1 MARAGTIAA
10 LNADYTRTA
19 ILKGLPKSTVI
30 WRHVLRNALL
40 PTISVIFTQ
49 LGYLIGG
56 LVVVETLFNYRGI
69 GALIFSAAKAKDF
82 PMLEAGVLT
91 VGVVYPISSI
101 VADLLFVLLNP
112 RLRSGVA
119 GPMTDFAVAKAD
131 VAAPIPK
138 RSTEWP
144 ARLVRSPTFLVGAT
158 IVLFWILCA
167 IFGPYVVPYDPLAD
181 DILNS
186 LLPPSVDHWLGTDQ
200 LGRDVFS
207 RVIMGSRD
215 ILTVAPLA
223 TLLGTLAGTALGLLT
238 GYFGG
243 IVDQILG
250 RIIDAFMAVPLIVVA
265 LLALVALGASSATV
279 IFVIG

>member
-1 MARAGTIAA
+1 MSAIAA
-10 LNADYTRTA
+10 TA
-19 ILKGLPKSTVI
+19 I
-30 WRHVLRNALL
+30 RR
-40 PTISVIFTQ
+40 
-49 LGYLIGG
+49 
-56 LVVVETLFNYRGI
+56 
-69 GALIFSAAKAKDF
+69 
-82 PMLEAGVLT
+82 
-91 VGVVYPISSI
+91 
-101 VADLLFVLLNP
+101 
-112 RLRSGVA
+112 
-119 GPMTDFAVAKAD
+119 
-131 VAAPIPK
+131 
-138 RSTEWP
+138 EWP
-144 ARLVRSPTFLVGAT
+144 ARLVRSPTVLVGAT
-158 IVLFWILCA
+158 IVLFWVLCA

-186 LLPPSVDHWLGTDQ
+186 LTPPSREHWFGADQ

-279 IFVIG
+279 IFVIGLSFTPIISRSVRAAVIGERQLDYVTEIGRASCRERV